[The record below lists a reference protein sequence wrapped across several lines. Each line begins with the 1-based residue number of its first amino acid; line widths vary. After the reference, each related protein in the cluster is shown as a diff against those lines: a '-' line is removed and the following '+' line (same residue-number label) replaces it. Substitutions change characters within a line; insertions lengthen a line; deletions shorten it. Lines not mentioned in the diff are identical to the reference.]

1 MSIAR
6 DRANRSG
13 TDPLQIDNTKLITDS
28 GDLKVQDTSGNE
40 KKLIADEIHVGT
52 GSDKV
57 ILKRDSSTGK
67 VAIQTQASGEA
78 AQGGTVSSTTIYAT
92 TALLPTSPS
101 DGEQALVTANN
112 FLYNISL
119 NCLSSSFLT

>member
-40 KKLIADEIHVGT
+40 KKLIADEIHV
-52 GSDKV
+52 
-57 ILKRDSSTGK
+57 
-67 VAIQTQASGEA
+67 
-78 AQGGTVSSTTIYAT
+78 
-92 TALLPTSPS
+92 
-101 DGEQALVTANN
+101 
-112 FLYNISL
+112 
-119 NCLSSSFLT
+119 